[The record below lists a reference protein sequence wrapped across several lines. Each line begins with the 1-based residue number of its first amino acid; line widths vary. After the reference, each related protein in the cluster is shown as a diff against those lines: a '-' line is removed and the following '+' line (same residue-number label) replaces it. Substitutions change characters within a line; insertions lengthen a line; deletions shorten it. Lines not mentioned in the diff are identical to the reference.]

1 MWQAKETWLNPAEV
15 GSIKDE
21 TNKAKQDSA
30 RKAAMLTS
38 LKKERDDLETSN
50 KSLARDKAALDKKLE
65 RALLDCK
72 AKVLAHDHVSSNP
85 CVSEC
90 LEYRLCHSECF

>member
-1 MWQAKETWLNPAEV
+1 MLCQAKETWLNPAEV

-21 TNKAKQDSA
+21 MIKAKQDST
-30 RKAAMLTS
+30 RKASMLTS

-50 KSLARDKAALDKKLE
+50 KSLAKDKEALDKKLE

-72 AKVLAHDHVSSNP
+72 AKVLSPTTPLAEFAPS
-85 CVSEC
+85 
-90 LEYRLCHSECF
+90 L